1 MYNNWNLK
9 LQKDE
14 FKLINFSTPQYNFA
28 YMCKSLNCAVFLYS
42 EVVFSSS
49 SEAFSFVQTNL
60 VWFLQLFCLIS
71 RLSNKRCPY
80 THKAQNITHIVLFK
94 RCGYMWIG
102 QKVAKK
108 SITKIAR
115 SGYWCKLQITLIG
128 PQCHLIHIFQFK
140 KCTNKIA
147 FPWAAEYCAK
157 ER

>member
-1 MYNNWNLK
+1 MYNSRNSK

-28 YMCKSLNCAVFLYS
+28 YMCKSLNCVVFLHS

-49 SEAFSFVQTNL
+49 SEAFSFVQTNP

-102 QKVAKK
+102 QKV
-108 SITKIAR
+108 TKNV
-115 SGYWCKLQITLIG
+115 SEKLLDLVTKTLRHAWFW
-128 PQCHLIHIFQFK
+128 PRVNSRCYAL
-140 KCTNKIA
+140 
-147 FPWAAEYCAK
+147 
-157 ER
+157 